1 MMTLVM
7 MHVTSETP
15 SKSSCL
21 AEVYAEHYW
30 MTLFCFAIKFDFF
43 FFFFFG
49 KTTCVVKI
57 FFADLRLTKIFA
69 LLPQMKI
76 MSRLVLV
83 ITVTMLL
90 D

>member
-21 AEVYAEHYW
+21 AEVYAEHYR
-30 MTLFCFAIKFDFF
+30 MTLFCFAIKFYF

-83 ITVTMLL
+83 ITVAMLL

>member
-1 MMTLVM
+1 M

-21 AEVYAEHYW
+21 AEVYAEHYRW
-30 MTLFCFAIKFDFF
+30 LCFALQSDLIFF
-43 FFFFFG
+43 FFLE
-49 KTTCVVKI
+49 K
-57 FFADLRLTKIFA
+57 
-69 LLPQMKI
+69 LLVFYLNYLLSQMKI

-83 ITVTMLL
+83 ITVAMLL

>member
-15 SKSSCL
+15 SKLSCL
-21 AEVYAEHYW
+21 AEVHAEHYR
-30 MTLFCFAIKFDFF
+30 MTLFCFAIKFEF

-49 KTTCVVKI
+49 KTTCVVKT

-83 ITVTMLL
+83 ITVAMLL

>member
-21 AEVYAEHYW
+21 AEVYAEHYR

-43 FFFFFG
+43 FFFLE
-49 KTTCVVKI
+49 K
-57 FFADLRLTKIFA
+57 L
-69 LLPQMKI
+69 
-76 MSRLVLV
+76 LVLLRFFSQ
-83 ITVTMLL
+83 T
-90 D
+90 

>member
-21 AEVYAEHYW
+21 AEVYAEHYR
-30 MTLFCFAIKFDFF
+30 MTLFCFAIKFDI

-83 ITVTMLL
+83 ITVAMLL

>member
-21 AEVYAEHYW
+21 AEVYAEHYRC
-30 MTLFCFAIKFDFF
+30 LCFALQSDLI

-83 ITVTMLL
+83 ITVAMLL

>member
-21 AEVYAEHYW
+21 AEVYAEHYR

-43 FFFFFG
+43 FFLE
-49 KTTCVVKI
+49 K
-57 FFADLRLTKIFA
+57 L
-69 LLPQMKI
+69 
-76 MSRLVLV
+76 LVLLRFFSQ
-83 ITVTMLL
+83 T
-90 D
+90 

>member
-21 AEVYAEHYW
+21 AEVYAEHYR
-30 MTLFCFAIKFDFF
+30 MTLFCFAIKFD

-83 ITVTMLL
+83 ITVAMLL